1 MMAATIKLT
10 DGMAPYLAL
19 GKERTEAVVA
29 LQKRL
34 LDAYGQSSCAWL
46 DRIRSETEFWSDVAT
61 MMTAPRSV
69 PEALMGHQQCV
80 AERIRMI
87 ADDGRRLC
95 EDGQKIVATITQ
107 AMSNG

>member
-1 MMAATIKLT
+1 MAATIRPT
-10 DGMAPYLAL
+10 DGMAPFLEL
-19 GKERTEAVVA
+19 GKEQTAAVIA

-46 DRIRSETEFWSDVAT
+46 DRIRSETKFWSDVAT
-61 MMTAPRSV
+61 MVTAPRSV
-69 PEALMGHQQCV
+69 PEALMGHQQCI

-107 AMSNG
+107 TMSDR